1 VTRPDLLALT
11 ATLVDIESE
20 SFQEQALV
28 AHLEERLAAVP
39 WVSLDRVGDNLV
51 ARTNLGRPRRLLL
64 GGHTDTVPANA
75 NGVARL
81 EGDTLWGLGAADMKG
96 GLAIML
102 ALAESVRAP
111 AVDVTYLFYAREEV
125 ALEHNGL
132 REIVEERPEL
142 LVADL
147 ALLGEPTA
155 GAVEAGCQG
164 TMRFELEL
172 VGERAHTARPW
183 MGRNAVHRLGEILV
197 ALAAYE
203 PRRPVIE
210 GCEYH
215 EALQAVKVEGG
226 VAGNVVPDRVTMVFN
241 HRVAPDRSLAE
252 AEAHVRDLL
261 APMLQEG
268 DRLVVVDAAP
278 PAPPGLDNPLLASI
292 VGRHDLLVKA
302 KLGWTDVAFFAERG
316 IPATNFGPGD
326 PALAHTRDE
335 RVERVAVDACFEV
348 LRRVLTDGV

>member
-39 WVSLDRVGDNLV
+39 WVSIDRVGDNLV

-64 GGHTDTVPANA
+64 GGHTDTVAANT

-102 ALAESVRAP
+102 ALAESVSAP

-132 REIVEERPEL
+132 REIVEERPDL

-155 GAVEAGCQG
+155 GTIEAGCQG
-164 TMRFELEL
+164 TMRFKLEL

-183 MGRNAVHRLGEILV
+183 MGRNAVHRLGEILT

-210 GCEYH
+210 GCEYQ

-226 VAGNVVPDRVTMVFN
+226 VAGNVVPDRATMVFN

-252 AEAHVRDLL
+252 AEAHVRALL
-261 APMLQEG
+261 APMVEEG

-348 LRRVLTDGV
+348 LRRVLAEGV

>member
-28 AHLEERLAAVP
+28 AHLEARLAAVP
-39 WVSLDRVGDNLV
+39 WVSIDRVGDNLV

-102 ALAESVRAP
+102 ALAESVSTP

-132 REIVEERPEL
+132 REIVEERPDL

-164 TMRFELEL
+164 TMRFELDL

-197 ALAAYE
+197 ALATYQ

-226 VAGNVVPDRVTMVFN
+226 VAGNVVPDRATMVFN

-252 AEAHVRDLL
+252 AEAHVRALL
-261 APMLQEG
+261 APMLEEG

-348 LRRVLTDGV
+348 LRRVLTEGV

>member
-1 VTRPDLLALT
+1 MTRPDLLALT

>member
-1 VTRPDLLALT
+1 MTRPDLLALT

-39 WVSLDRVGDNLV
+39 WVSIDRVGDNLV

-64 GGHTDTVPANA
+64 GGHTDTVAANT

-102 ALAESVRAP
+102 ALAESVSAP

-132 REIVEERPEL
+132 REIVEERPDL

-155 GAVEAGCQG
+155 GTIEAGCQG
-164 TMRFELEL
+164 TMRFKLEL

-183 MGRNAVHRLGEILV
+183 MGRNAVHRLGEILT

-210 GCEYH
+210 GCEYQ

-226 VAGNVVPDRVTMVFN
+226 VAGNVVPDRATMVFN

-252 AEAHVRDLL
+252 AEAHVRALL
-261 APMLQEG
+261 APMVEEG

-348 LRRVLTDGV
+348 LRRVLAEGV

>member
-28 AHLEERLAAVP
+28 AHLEARLAAVP
-39 WVSLDRVGDNLV
+39 WVSIDRVGDNLV

-102 ALAESVRAP
+102 ALAESVSTP

-132 REIVEERPEL
+132 REIVEERPDL

-183 MGRNAVHRLGEILV
+183 MGRNAVHRLGEILA
-197 ALAAYE
+197 ALATYE

-226 VAGNVVPDRVTMVFN
+226 VAGNVVPDRATMVFN

-252 AEAHVRDLL
+252 AEAHVRALL
-261 APMLQEG
+261 APMLEEG

-278 PAPPGLDNPLLASI
+278 PAPPGLDSPLLASI

-348 LRRVLTDGV
+348 LRRVLTEGV